1 MLKLKVNHQINKY
14 RMEGAFF
21 GSIIFEFIG
30 SLFRWLYLFVVYSVK
45 GKEVLS
51 FKRVWKGKED
61 GSVKDDFEY
70 GISNIF
76 LGILVVLSI
85 VVIIRFIV

>member
-1 MLKLKVNHQINKY
+1 M
-14 RMEGAFF
+14 
-21 GSIIFEFIG
+21 
-30 SLFRWLYLFVVYSVK
+30 VYSVK